1 MTSSSNLNPSLNPKI
16 ISNTKL
22 SKEEKLRH
30 DDISKNKV
38 DINVKLEP
46 KRVSLYNSRNQVTPS
61 YKSISGETKIHSDIR
76 RTNKET
82 LNNKGSVDSKKESN
96 YKNISSNET
105 IQKVTLSLYIDNYSQ
120 NKFRSSYTNLNKYTN
135 TNLQK
140 SLSPSKALKSKQ
152 KDESNTI
159 TINGFSIKSGRSNIK
174 DNTNNNNSHV
184 RVSNISAE
192 MVGNINKVTTT
203 FSKPISLEK
212 SSRNKSVG
220 VNKIFPAENSYGVTK
235 RENFKTKSKLFSSC
249 SNIRSS
255 NGTYTIIFRNEKD

>member
-1 MTSSSNLNPSLNPKI
+1 MTGSKCNLKYTITVNEDILNMKTPNANKKTPPKTTMSKESITDKNEINRFKQVSKGDLALTQKEFGKVIALNSVKKTSNSNGNLLTSSSNLNPSLNPKI

-120 NKFRSSYTNLNKYTN
+120 NKFRSS
-135 TNLQK
+135 
-140 SLSPSKALKSKQ
+140 
-152 KDESNTI
+152 
-159 TINGFSIKSGRSNIK
+159 
-174 DNTNNNNSHV
+174 
-184 RVSNISAE
+184 
-192 MVGNINKVTTT
+192 
-203 FSKPISLEK
+203 
-212 SSRNKSVG
+212 
-220 VNKIFPAENSYGVTK
+220 
-235 RENFKTKSKLFSSC
+235 
-249 SNIRSS
+249 
-255 NGTYTIIFRNEKD
+255 